1 MEFNFYA
8 QHRVATLSQKCY
20 NAIMT
25 DIILESISDGV
36 FTVDSQWRITSFNR
50 AAESIIGIKRTEAIG
65 KLCHEVFKSN
75 MCESLC
81 PLRKTMQTG
90 KPVINMEGFCINP
103 GGERIP
109 ISVST
114 ALLKDE
120 AGKVIG
126 GAETF
131 RDLREIEELKQQLDS
146 DPVKGELTSRS
157 PSMRSVLEMLPT
169 VAGSPSVILIEG
181 ETGTGK
187 EVTARMIH
195 RLSPQAEGPFV
206 AVNCGALPDTLLES
220 ELFGYKKGAFTGA
233 DRDKMGRFKQADG
246 GTLFLDEIGEISQ
259 AMQVKLLRVLQEGVY
274 ESLGSTKSERS
285 RARILCA
292 TNRNLKQM
300 VEEGTFRRD
309 LFYRINVI
317 TLSLPPLR
325 ERREDIPDLAEY
337 FLRKY
342 RIKMGKTIQ
351 GFSEDVYGAFFAY
364 PWPGNIRELENVVE
378 RAVVLCRKQ
387 RIDSSCLPEEFQPYL
402 SAQGT
407 REGIQNIDIPNSSP
421 ALIRRSAAQAAAQA
435 EAELIRQVLAKLNN
449 NRTVVA
455 QELGIHR
462 ATLYR
467 KMKRYKLL

>member
-1 MEFNFYA
+1 M
-8 QHRVATLSQKCY
+8 H
-20 NAIMT
+20 

-36 FTVDSQWRITSFNR
+36 FTVDAQWHITSFNR
-50 AAESIIGIKRTEAIG
+50 AAENIIGIKRADAIG

-75 MCESLC
+75 MCESCC
-81 PLRKTMQTG
+81 PLRKTMQNG
-90 KPVINMEGFCINP
+90 KSVINMEGFCINP
-103 GGERIP
+103 SGERIP

-120 AGKVIG
+120 QGKVIG

-157 PSMRSVLEMLPT
+157 PSMRQILEMLPT
-169 VAGSPSVILIEG
+169 VAGSSAVILIEG

-187 EVTARMIH
+187 EVTARAIH
-195 RLSPQAEGPFV
+195 RLSSYTEGPFV
-206 AVNCGALPDTLLES
+206 ALNCGALPDTLLES

-233 DRDKMGRFKQADG
+233 DRDKIGRFKMADG
-246 GTLFLDEIGEISQ
+246 GTLFLDEIGEIST

-285 RARILCA
+285 NARIICA
-292 TNRNLKQM
+292 TNRNLKRM

-317 TLSLPPLR
+317 TFSLPPLR
-325 ERREDIPDLAEY
+325 NRCEDIPDLAEF

-342 RIKMGKTIQ
+342 RNKMGKPVQ
-351 GFSEDVYGAFFAY
+351 GIAEDVYAAFYKY
-364 PWPGNIRELENVVE
+364 PWPGNIRELENIIE
-378 RAVVLCRKQ
+378 RAVVLCTKK
-387 RIDSSCLPEEFQPYL
+387 RIDSSCLPEEFATLLPEQEVSHGIAIKFEKSAIGSPIDTVQP
-402 SAQGT
+402 
-407 REGIQNIDIPNSSP
+407 
-421 ALIRRSAAQAAAQA
+421 
-435 EAELIRQVLAKLNN
+435 LIRQSAARAEADLIRDALLHYNYN
-449 NRTVVA
+449 HTLTAR
-455 QELGIHR
+455 QLGIHR

-467 KMKRYKLL
+467 KMKQYGIGDSQP

>member
-1 MEFNFYA
+1 
-8 QHRVATLSQKCY
+8 
-20 NAIMT
+20 MT

-36 FTVDSQWRITSFNR
+36 FTVYSQWRITSFNR

-81 PLRKTMQTG
+81 PLRKTMQTS

-114 ALLKDE
+114 ALLKYE

-146 DPVKGELTSRS
+146 DPIKRDLTSRS

-169 VAGSPSVILIEG
+169 VAGSSSVILIEG

-195 RLSPQAEGPFV
+195 RLSPQAAGPFV

-220 ELFGYKKGAFTGA
+220 ELYGYKKGAFTGA

-300 VEEGTFRRD
+300 VEEGAFRRD

-351 GFSEDVYGAFFAY
+351 GFSEDVYNAFFAY

-387 RIDSSCLPEEFQPYL
+387 RIDCSCLPDEFQPYL
-402 SAQGT
+402 PALEASEGPQKIDGPGT
-407 REGIQNIDIPNSSP
+407 SP
-421 ALIRRSAAQAAAQA
+421 ALLRHSTAKAMAQAATQA
-435 EAELIRQVLAKLNN
+435 ETELIRQVLAKFNN
-449 NRTVVA
+449 NRTKVA

>member
-1 MEFNFYA
+1 
-8 QHRVATLSQKCY
+8 
-20 NAIMT
+20 MT

-50 AAESIIGIKRTEAIG
+50 AAEQIIGISRKEAIG

-75 MCESLC
+75 MCERLC

-103 GGERIP
+103 SGERIP

-114 ALLKDE
+114 AILKDE
-120 AGKVIG
+120 AGRIIG

-131 RDLREIEELKQQLDS
+131 RDLRELEELKQQLEL
-146 DPVKGELTSRS
+146 DPVKGDLTSRS
-157 PSMRSVLEMLPT
+157 PAMRPILEMLPA
-169 VAGSPSVILIEG
+169 VAGSSSVVLIQG

-187 EVTARMIH
+187 EVTARAIH
-195 RLSPQAEGPFV
+195 RQSPQAKGPFV

-233 DRDKMGRFKQADG
+233 DRDKIGRFKQADG
-246 GTLFLDEIGEISQ
+246 GTLFLDEIGEISP

-274 ESLGSTKSERS
+274 ESLGSTKSEKS
-285 RARILCA
+285 RARVICA

-300 VEEGTFRRD
+300 VEEGSFRRD

-317 TLSLPPLR
+317 TFNLPPLR

-342 RIKMGKTIQ
+342 RIKMGKSIQ
-351 GFSEDVYGAFFAY
+351 GFSEEVYAAFYAY
-364 PWPGNIRELENVVE
+364 PWPGNIRELENVIE
-378 RAVVLCRKQ
+378 RAVVLCTGD
-387 RIDSSCLPEEFQPYL
+387 RIDISCLPDDVLHVLRGGEVQTTDSYRPPFMSEPE
-402 SAQGT
+402 
-407 REGIQNIDIPNSSP
+407 RIME
-421 ALIRRSAAQAAAQA
+421 ALER
-435 EAELIRQVLAKLNN
+435 NN
-449 NRTVVA
+449 FNRTLTA
-455 QELGIHR
+455 KDLGIHR

-467 KMKRYKLL
+467 KMKLYGIGGERGSGGKNRNEYP

>member
-1 MEFNFYA
+1 
-8 QHRVATLSQKCY
+8 
-20 NAIMT
+20 MT

-36 FTVDSQWRITSFNR
+36 FTVDDQWRITSFNR
-50 AAESIIGIKRTEAIG
+50 AAENIIGIRRTEAIG

-75 MCESLC
+75 MCETLC
-81 PLRKTMQTG
+81 PLRKTMRSG

-103 GGERIP
+103 AGERIP

-120 AGKVIG
+120 RGKVIG

-131 RDLREIEELKQQLDS
+131 RDLREIEELKQQLDA
-146 DPVKGELTSRS
+146 DPIKGDLTSRS
-157 PSMRSVLEMLPT
+157 PAMRPILEILPT
-169 VAGSPSVILIEG
+169 VASSSAVILIEG

-187 EVTARMIH
+187 EVTARTIH

-206 AVNCGALPDTLLES
+206 ALNCGALPDTLLES

-233 DRDKMGRFKQADG
+233 DRDKIGRFKQADG
-246 GTLFLDEIGEISQ
+246 GTLFLDEIGEISP

-285 RARILCA
+285 RARIICA
-292 TNRNLKQM
+292 TNRNLKQL
-300 VEEGTFRRD
+300 VEEGRFRRD

-325 ERREDIPDLAEY
+325 NRREDIPDLAEY

-351 GFSEDVYGAFFAY
+351 GFSEDAYAAFYTY

-378 RAVVLCRKQ
+378 RAVVLCTKQ
-387 RIDSSCLPEEFQPYL
+387 RISTACLPEELVHQGAEQDLNL
-402 SAQGT
+402 SQRWPPTQAAETPTGEDQ
-407 REGIQNIDIPNSSP
+407 
-421 ALIRRSAAQAAAQA
+421 ALFRRSTAQA
-435 EAELIRQVLAKLNN
+435 EADLIRKALAHNGN
-449 NRTVVA
+449 NRTLA
-455 QELGIHR
+455 ARELGIHR

-467 KMKRYKLL
+467 KIKQHGIEQD